1 MRLEAFKQLVQQSG
15 RFFFVTAVPRTRAWL
30 GARKV
35 KVALACSGLALVV
48 FVALSHPLI
57 FVAPGEAAMRLNRFS
72 GEATAL
78 REGPALDLPGI
89 HEIRRYSMRDQS
101 WRPEASIHANGS
113 EPLQSAEGL
122 SIGLDVTVRY
132 GLDPGRVALLARTL
146 PEDVGRDVVGPR
158 ATEVLHRTVAKYTV
172 REIFSTKRREIQDAM
187 SDELRGALAQDGVM
201 LKSVLIGNVDLPAA
215 YRAGLEAM
223 LEEELSAEKMRY
235 TLELKQKQVQQTAL
249 EGEAEKVRREKAA
262 EAAGNEEVLAARA
275 KEEAM
280 KHVLPFKQKEI
291 EQKRLEAEAFKATRV
306 KQAEAEAEAHRI
318 GSQAEADARRKLADA
333 DAYRIEATGKASSD
347 LLARNGEII
356 SRNPLLIEK
365 TMADKLSD
373 KIQVIIAPP
382 SSSGFVAGALLGG
395 NSALAAARSAPP
407 PSAPVAQQD
416 GEKFDADPGSAP

>member
-1 MRLEAFKQLVQQSG
+1 
-15 RFFFVTAVPRTRAWL
+15 
-30 GARKV
+30 
-35 KVALACSGLALVV
+35 
-48 FVALSHPLI
+48 
-57 FVAPGEAAMRLNRFS
+57 
-72 GEATAL
+72 
-78 REGPALDLPGI
+78 
-89 HEIRRYSMRDQS
+89 
-101 WRPEASIHANGS
+101 
-113 EPLQSAEGL
+113 
-122 SIGLDVTVRY
+122 VTVRY

-187 SDELRGALAQDGVM
+187 SDELRGALAQDGVL

-235 TLELKQKQVQQTAL
+235 TLELKEKQVQQTAL

-382 SSSGFVAGALLGG
+382 STSGFVAAALLGG
-395 NSALAAARSAPP
+395 NAALAARPQKTSGEQ
-407 PSAPVAQQD
+407 VAQAQD
-416 GEKFDADPGSAP
+416 ESP